1 MKKTMIIKNC
11 PAKTGENGCVS
22 AKTNNVECSKNK
34 DCIIKQL
41 IKEFPDIKKLLE
53 VEYDN

>member
-1 MKKTMIIKNC
+1 MIIKNC

-41 IKEFPDIKKLLE
+41 IKEFPEIKKLLE